1 MARGSSLVHSPE
13 NFPPLNPLPNIP
25 TNIEI
30 ELLRQNDMLRGAVI
44 SAMDKI
50 RQIRAG
56 QKVDSTAVLETLGK
70 QLSEARATNEELFQG
85 VVDAAPHLQDK
96 ILEWKRPALVSRKQ
110 DTIATDHEAPRDS
123 ADPMLKNSQFGSESR
138 ALRA

>member
-1 MARGSSLVHSPE
+1 M
-13 NFPPLNPLPNIP
+13 P

-44 SAMDKI
+44 FAMDKI

-70 QLSEARATNEELFQG
+70 QLSEARAVLAQREDEDVKVALEGRFRPAGGDFQG
-85 VVDAAPHLQDK
+85 IRVY
-96 ILEWKRPALVSRKQ
+96 RS
-110 DTIATDHEAPRDS
+110 
-123 ADPMLKNSQFGSESR
+123 G
-138 ALRA
+138 